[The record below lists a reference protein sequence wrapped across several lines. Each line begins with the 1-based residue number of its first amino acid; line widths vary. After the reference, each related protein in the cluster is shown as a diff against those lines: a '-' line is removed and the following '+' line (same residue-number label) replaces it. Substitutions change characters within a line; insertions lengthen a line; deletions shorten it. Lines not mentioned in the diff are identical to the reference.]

1 MGIRFAKSIK
11 IGNYLR
17 VNFTKNGISATIG
30 KRGASVNIG
39 TKGTYLNLSP
49 SAVGLTGTGLSYRQK
64 IAGGILGNNKKKK
77 KAKTAAAS
85 SKKKTYISAEEA
97 ENQKKAS
104 SLKKKEEAA
113 EEKLLTEA
121 KEEDRIDVVEEYE
134 NNLEAMVNL
143 HKYTAPVMNKE
154 QFRAYVDGLESQ
166 AMKELCEYAIEG
178 DEDTIENMVSSFM
191 NNLELAYD
199 VRVNYELEDDIL
211 YVDLDLPEIEDLDR
225 SYPAYNNGKIVYKRK
240 TMADMK
246 EEYARLVLSL
256 GVFLT
261 ANYFNVSSYIDQ
273 VVMSAFTSVR
283 DKSGDMVDQYLY
295 SVKYMRE
302 TFENC
307 DLSEVEDLYQFL
319 LQFENRINMSAAYNF
334 KAIKP
339 YEMESV
345 IKTNELVDDAL
356 KALKEL
362 GYKSSQIGQIAERL
376 SEYRYETAGEYLK
389 EGLRLLKEET
399 K

>member
-17 VNFTKNGISATIG
+17 INFNRNGISATIG

-49 SAVGLTGTGLSYRQK
+49 SAVGVTGTGLSYRQK
-64 IAGGILGNNKKKK
+64 IAGGILGNKKKK
-77 KAKTAAAS
+77 NKAAS
-85 SKKKTYISAEEA
+85 KASKKKTYISADEV
-97 ENQKKAS
+97 NQKKAS
-104 SLKKKEEAA
+104 SLKKKEEEIKETLPIQSEV
-113 EEKLLTEA
+113 EEETF
-121 KEEDRIDVVEEYE
+121 DVVEEYE
-134 NNLEAMVNL
+134 NNQEAIVNL
-143 HKYTAPVMNKE
+143 HKYTDPVMSKK
-154 QFRAYVDGLESQ
+154 QYRKYVDELDSQ

-191 NNLELAYD
+191 NKLELAYD
-199 VRVNYELEDDIL
+199 VRVNYELEDNIL

-225 SYPAYNNGKIVYKRK
+225 QYPAYNNGRIVYKRK
-240 TMADMK
+240 TNADMK

-261 ANYFNVSSYIDQ
+261 ANYFNVSSYIDE
-273 VVMSAFTSVR
+273 VVMSAFTTVR
-283 DKSGDMVDQYLY
+283 DKTGDLVDQYLY

-302 TFENC
+302 AFENC
-307 DLSEVEDLYQFL
+307 DLSEVDDLYQFL
-319 LQFENRINMSAAYNF
+319 LQFENRINMSSAYTF

-362 GYKSSQIGQIAERL
+362 GYKSAELKSIAEKL
-376 SEYRYETAGEYLK
+376 NEYRYETAGEYLK
-389 EGLRLLKEET
+389 EGLRLLKEE
-399 K
+399 KK

>member
-17 VNFTKNGISATIG
+17 VNFTKNGVSATIG

-49 SAVGLTGTGLSYRQK
+49 AAVGMTGTGLSYRQK
-64 IAGGILGNNKKKK
+64 IAGGILGSKKKK
-77 KAKTAAAS
+77 KKTVS
-85 SKKKTYISAEEA
+85 SSGVKKKTYISAEEA
-97 ENQKKAS
+97 EQRKTS
-104 SLKKKEEAA
+104 SLKKKGEE
-113 EEKLLTEA
+113 T
-121 KEEDRIDVVEEYE
+121 KEELLLEEDVKEDVVDVVEEYE
-134 NNLEAMVNL
+134 KNQEAIVNL
-143 HKYTAPVMNKE
+143 HKYTAPVMTKK
-154 QFRAYVDGLESQ
+154 QYRKYVDELDSE
-166 AMKELCEYAIEG
+166 AMKELCEYAIAG

-199 VRVNYELEDDIL
+199 VRVNYELEDDVL

-225 SYPAYNNGKIVYKRK
+225 QYPAYNNGKTLYKRK
-240 TMADMK
+240 TNAAMK

-261 ANYFNVSSYIDQ
+261 ANYFNVSSYIDE
-273 VVMSAFTSVR
+273 VVMSAFTTVR
-283 DKSGDMVDQYLY
+283 DKSGDLVDQYLY
-295 SVKYMRE
+295 SVKYKRE
-302 TFENC
+302 AFEKC
-307 DLSEVEDLYQFL
+307 DLSKVDDLYQFIL
-319 LQFENRINMSAAYNF
+319 NFENRINMSTAYNF

-362 GYKSSQIGQIAERL
+362 GYKSSDLSKIAERL
-376 SEYRYETAGEYLK
+376 NEYRYETAGEYLK
-389 EGLRLLKEET
+389 EGLRLLREE